1 MFVKQGS
8 RCRRVW
14 LTFTLFLLSLLATS
28 AWGATTGLVVGRV
41 VDGESGRKLS
51 GVNVKLDGPNLG
63 RRGAL
68 TAVTDSDG
76 GFTFTAVPPGA
87 YRVQASLVGFGE
99 ASVEDVQVTQDLTS
113 NVDFKMAA
121 VVKADAAK
129 QVIARPVRRST
140 PQTAQ
145 VVTSL
150 QEQITKGQPNN
161 LYQFG
166 GIMFGQPGITP
177 DSGGLPHFRGSDSDK
192 VGYQIEGIPVTDPNL
207 NLFATSI
214 STVGLSRLQLT
225 TGAFP
230 AEYGSALGGLAN
242 QVIKTGAELN
252 GQRVEQTMGGW
263 GYRGTLLEAGSTSGR
278 LNWYLGHNFW
288 KTRYEDHPLQSRAP
302 GVRDTV
308 AKAIYQLSPAGKLTW
323 VSMHGKG
330 VYETPYSAALTY
342 DPATGGHQVKEEEA
356 EYNRSTYAL
365 DSLAYTHR
373 FDGGAFANFR
383 LYRLYNTR
391 LLDQVSQTTDRWLEN
406 KSDQKGVQID
416 FTNPVSSRLLF
427 KAGTSRVDSDN
438 PYHLV
443 RNLYKNA
450 NPANPARPTIP
461 TDVRSEVGTRKLQ
474 TYSSLQWKATDR
486 LTLDGGLQWSHMEF
500 KRKLADDYDTGRV
513 DPRLGASFAMDEKTV
528 FRSTWGK
535 LSQYPRSSMIGR
547 LFPFD
552 DEYETIYGPAQRTRM
567 EAAYVRN
574 ADLGPERAEALDL
587 GAERQLGG
595 SMVASM
601 TAFKRSEK
609 DLVQLQFTNPYFMF
623 RGGPPGARDSVNQG
637 TNKSSGLEFKLEQR
651 RPSRS
656 GLSGWLS
663 YTYLNA
669 KSTSEYYGPAKGWA
683 WYATD
688 PSVTTEAELQ
698 ALEKR
703 MFPVSWAQK
712 HTVAL
717 VANKKFGR
725 RFEATFIVDSGSGF
739 PFGQSGMDLGGD
751 DPQHAPGGIP
761 ILFNG
766 QLQPNR
772 PVVGWTGWH
781 SKVSINTAFHL
792 SPTTSFFVNV
802 DNLFNLK
809 KPTAKVWYDPFT
821 LSPIG
826 EHEPTPEY
834 PNGYMEYRPYSVVT
848 PLFISAGIQ
857 RRF

>member
-1 MFVKQGS
+1 MV
-8 RCRRVW
+8 R
-14 LTFTLFLLSLLATS
+14 LALLVLLPVAPTR
-28 AWGATTGLVVGRV
+28 AWAATTGLVVGRV
-41 VDGESGRKLS
+41 VDGETGQKLA
-51 GVNVKLDGPNLG
+51 GVNIRLEGANLG
-63 RRGAL
+63 QRGAL
-68 TAVTDSDG
+68 STVTDEKG
-76 GFTFTAVPPGA
+76 AYTFTAVPPGA
-87 YRVQASLVGFGE
+87 YRVLVSLVGYGE
-99 ASVEDVQVTQDLTS
+99 ATVEEVQVTQDLAS
-113 NVDFKMAA
+113 NVDFKLAA
-121 VVKADAAK
+121 TVQAEAVK
-129 QVIARPVRRST
+129 QVVAPAVRRST
-140 PQTAQ
+140 PQTTQ

-150 QEQITKGQPNN
+150 QEQITKSQPNN

-192 VGYQIEGIPVTDPNL
+192 VGYQVEGIPVTDPNL

-214 STVGLSRLQLT
+214 STIGLSRLQLT

-242 QVIKTGAELN
+242 HVIKTGAELN

-263 GYRGTLLEAGSTSGR
+263 GYRGTLMEAGSSRGR
-278 LNWYLGHNFW
+278 LNWYLGHTSW
-288 KTRYEDHPLQSRAP
+288 KTRYEDNPLQARAP

-308 AKAIYQLSPAGKLTW
+308 AKLIYQLGEDGKLTW

-330 VYETPYSAALTY
+330 RYETHNSAALTY
-342 DPATGGHQVKEEEA
+342 DPSTGGFEAKEEEA
-356 EYNRSTYAL
+356 EYNRSTYQL

-373 FDGGAFANFR
+373 FEGGAFANLR

-391 LLDQVSQTTDRWLEN
+391 LLDQVSQQTDRWLYN
-406 KSDQKGVQID
+406 ASDQRGIQLD
-416 FTNPVSSRLLF
+416 FTNPVNSRLLL

-461 TDVRSEVGTRKLQ
+461 TDLRSETGTRRLQ
-474 TYSSLQWKATDR
+474 AYAALQWKATDR
-486 LTLDGGLQWSHMEF
+486 LTLDGGLQLSHMEF
-500 KRKLADDYDTGRV
+500 QKKLDEDYFSRRV
-513 DPRLGASFAMDEKTV
+513 DPRVGASFAMNEKTV

-535 LSQYPRSSMIGR
+535 LSQYARSSMVER

-552 DEYETIYGPAQRTRM
+552 DEYETQYGPTQQARMAAQ
-567 EAAYVRN
+567 YVRSMKLG
-574 ADLGPERAEALDL
+574 AERADAMDLGV
-587 GAERQLGG
+587 ERQLGG

-601 TAFKRSEK
+601 TAFKRAEK
-609 DLVQLQFTNPYFMF
+609 DLVQLEFTNRFFAF
-623 RGGPPGARDSVNQG
+623 RGGPPGARNNVNAG
-637 TNKSSGLEFKLEQR
+637 TNHSSGLEFKLEQR

-656 GLSGWLS
+656 GFSGWLA
-663 YTYLNA
+663 YTNLNA
-669 KSTSEYYGPAKGWA
+669 FGTSEYYGPAKGWA

-688 PSVTTEAELQ
+688 PSVTSEAQLM

-703 MFPVSWAQK
+703 EFPVSWGQK
-712 HTVAL
+712 HTLAAV
-717 VANKKFGR
+717 VNKKFGR
-725 RFEATFIVDSGSGF
+725 RFEATLIVDSGSGF
-739 PFGQSGMDLGGD
+739 PFGQSGMDLGGS
-751 DPQHAPGGIP
+751 DPQHAPGDIP
-761 ILFNG
+761 ILLNG

-781 SKVSINTAFHL
+781 SKVSLNTMFHL
-792 SPTTSFFVNV
+792 SPSTSLFLNA
-802 DNLFNLK
+802 DNLFNIK
-809 KPTAKVWYDPFT
+809 KATSKVWYDPFT

-826 EHEPTPEY
+826 QREPTAAF
-834 PNGYMEYRPYSVVT
+834 PNGYMDYVPYSVVN